1 MVRQANPLSV
11 VIACVL
17 EFEETCALKMSRG
30 EERRGRGE
38 ERKRKRRG
46 RGRGEGE
53 ERGRR
58 GEIYQLEELRGIEF
72 GCRKCLPPESICS
85 LCFRTI
91 CQQRR

>member
-30 EERRGRGE
+30 EERRG
-38 ERKRKRRG
+38 
-46 RGRGEGE
+46 EGE
-53 ERGRR
+53 ERERR